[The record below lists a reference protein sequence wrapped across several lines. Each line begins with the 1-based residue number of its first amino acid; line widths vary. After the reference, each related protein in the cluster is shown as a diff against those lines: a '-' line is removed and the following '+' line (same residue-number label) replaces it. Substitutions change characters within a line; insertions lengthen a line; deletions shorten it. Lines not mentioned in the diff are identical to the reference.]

1 MLDTIRNFQRA
12 VGHAVLAGAIA
23 AVGAS
28 GALAQV
34 QPGKPAPDFAVQD
47 STGKTVKLS
56 DFKGKTVVLEWTN
69 QDCPYVR
76 KHYGGNNMQT
86 LQKEATDKGVVWLT
100 ISSSAPGQQGHV
112 TGLEADELTKTRKAS
127 PTAFLLDPEGKV
139 GHMYDAR
146 TTPHMYVVDKAGVLA
161 YMGAMDDKPTSNLAD
176 LKTARPYLK
185 EAVDAVLAGDPVKV
199 ASTRA
204 YGCSIKYAT
213 PRS

>member
-12 VGHAVLAGAIA
+12 VAHAVLAGAIA
-23 AVGAS
+23 AIGAS

-47 STGKTVKLS
+47 SAGKTVKLS

>member
-1 MLDTIRNFQRA
+1 MLESFQKFQRTIIRAAIASA
-12 VGHAVLAGAIA
+12 VVAAGASA
-23 AVGAS
+23 
-28 GALAQV
+28 ALAQA
-34 QPGKPAPDFAVQD
+34 QPGKPAPEFSVQD
-47 STGKTVKLS
+47 SAGKTVKLS

-86 LQKEATDKGVVWLT
+86 LQKDAAAKDVVWLT

-112 TGLEADELTKTRKAS
+112 SGLEADELTKSRGAAPAS
-127 PTAFLLDPEGKV
+127 FLLDPEGKV
-139 GHMYDAR
+139 GHLYNAS
-146 TTPHMYVVDKAGVLA
+146 TTPHMYVIDKAGVLA

-185 EAVDAVLAGDPVKV
+185 EALDAVVAGEAVKV

>member
-1 MLDTIRNFQRA
+1 MLETFQKFQRTLA
-12 VGHAVLAGAIA
+12 HAVIAGAVIA
-23 AVGAS
+23 MGAS
-28 GALAQV
+28 AALAQA
-34 QPGKPAPDFAVQD
+34 QPGKPAPDFSAQD

-56 DFKGKTVVLEWTN
+56 DLKGKTVVLEWTN

-76 KHYGGNNMQT
+76 KHYGGNNMQA
-86 LQKEATDKGVVWLT
+86 LQKEAAAKGVVWLT

-112 TGLEADELTKTRKAS
+112 NSIEADELTKSRGAAPAS
-127 PTAFLLDPEGKV
+127 FLLDPEGKV
-139 GHMYDAR
+139 GHLYDAR
-146 TTPHMYVVDKAGVLA
+146 TTPHMYVIDKAGVLA
-161 YMGAMDDKPTSNLAD
+161 YMGAIDDKPTSNLAD

-185 EAVDAVLAGDPVKV
+185 EAVEAVVAGQPVKV

>member
-12 VGHAVLAGAIA
+12 VAHAVLAGAIA

-47 STGKTVKLS
+47 SAGKTIKLS

-185 EAVDAVLAGDPVKV
+185 EAVDAVLAGEPVKV

>member
-1 MLDTIRNFQRA
+1 MLITLKKFERTLAHAA
-12 VGHAVLAGAIA
+12 VVGAFLVGGAGA
-23 AVGAS
+23 
-28 GALAQV
+28 ALAQV
-34 QPGKPAPDFAVQD
+34 QPGKPAPDFALQD
-47 STGKTVKLS
+47 SSGKTVKLA

-76 KHYGGNNMQT
+76 KHYGGGNMQQ
-86 LQKEATDKGVVWLT
+86 LQKDAAAKDVVWLT

-112 TGLEADELTKTRKAS
+112 NGLEADELTKSRKAA
-127 PTAFLLDPEGKV
+127 PAAFLFDPDGKV
-139 GHMYDAR
+139 GHAYDAR
-146 TTPHMYVVDKAGVLA
+146 TTPHMYVIDKAGVLA
-161 YMGAMDDKPTSNLAD
+161 YMGAIDDKPTANLAD

-185 EAVDAVLAGDPVKV
+185 EAVEAVFAGEPVKV

>member
-1 MLDTIRNFQRA
+1 MLETIQNFRRTMA
-12 VGHAVLAGAIA
+12 HVVLAGAIA

-28 GALAQV
+28 AALAQA

-47 STGKTVKLS
+47 SAGKTVKLS

-76 KHYGGNNMQT
+76 KHYSGNNMQT
-86 LQKEATDKGVVWLT
+86 LQKEAAEKGVVWLT

-112 TGLEADELTKTRKAS
+112 SGLEADELTKSRNAS
-127 PTAFLLDPEGKV
+127 PAAFLLDTDGKV

-146 TTPHMYVVDKAGVLA
+146 TTPHMYVIDKAGVLA
-161 YMGAMDDKPTSNLAD
+161 YMGAIDDKPTANVAD

-185 EAVDAVLAGDPVKV
+185 EAVEAVLAGEPVKV

>member
-12 VGHAVLAGAIA
+12 VAHAVLAGAIA

-185 EAVDAVLAGDPVKV
+185 EAVDAVLAGEPVKV

>member
-1 MLDTIRNFQRA
+1 MLEAMQKFQRTLANA
-12 VGHAVLAGAIA
+12 VIAGAFI
-23 AVGAS
+23 VGGAS
-28 GALAQV
+28 AALAQI
-34 QPGKPAPDFAVQD
+34 QPGKPAPEFTLQD
-47 STGKTVKLS
+47 SAGKTVKLA

-76 KHYGGNNMQT
+76 KHCGGGNMQQ
-86 LQKEATDKGVVWLT
+86 LQKDAAAKDVVWLT

-112 TGLEADELTKTRKAS
+112 NGLEADELTKSRKAA
-127 PTAFLLDPEGKV
+127 PAAFLFDPDGKV
-139 GHMYDAR
+139 GHAYDAR
-146 TTPHMYVVDKAGVLA
+146 TTPHMYVIDKAGVLA
-161 YMGAMDDKPTSNLAD
+161 YMGAIDDKPTANLAD

-185 EAVDAVLAGDPVKV
+185 EAVEAVLAGEAVKV